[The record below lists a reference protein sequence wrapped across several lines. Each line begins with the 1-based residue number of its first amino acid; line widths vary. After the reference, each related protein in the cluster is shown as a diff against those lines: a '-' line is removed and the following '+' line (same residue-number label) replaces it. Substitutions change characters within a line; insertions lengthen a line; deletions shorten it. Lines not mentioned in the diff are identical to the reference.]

1 MANAAERVA
10 EEVREEAH
18 LAAAAAPDLA
28 RALHLLHADAV
39 ARGVVRPH
47 HHDGRR
53 LDHLPRPAGTVSQER
68 KAREELGGFNLVL
81 DIVVARC
88 GARGVVMKK
97 GARSRG
103 GRSPQV

>member
-47 HHDGRR
+47 HHHDGRR

-68 KAREELGGFNLVL
+68 RGE
-81 DIVVARC
+81 R
-88 GARGVVMKK
+88 GAGWV
-97 GARSRG
+97 
-103 GRSPQV
+103 